1 MPNTRTTHIKSG
13 ATADFKLEYDTIY
26 VYDEIN
32 NQLTTV
38 ATLGDVQAN
47 QYVFF
52 GTKSDRRIDAAEKNL
67 SLLIHKLE
75 QLTTD
80 DIPQGS
86 TNTYLLNNG
95 VSSQAVAVDAVN
107 LDASGSK
114 IFKQFASNR
123 LEFKTVKAASGV
135 TLTEDATSV
144 TVGLDANANANS
156 SSWTAKINFDGGG
169 DPTTVEDLPAGVT
182 ANVSGSAITFTHGYA
197 RSVKSVVYMG
207 YDANTDE
214 YRMRFPTS
222 TYIVKTTP
230 ATLTTEFTIN
240 VNTAATGADANGH
253 ALMNVVM

>member
-1 MPNTRTTHIKSG
+1 MPNTRVTHIKSG
-13 ATADFKLEYDTIY
+13 AEADFKLEYDTIY
-26 VYDEIN
+26 VYDEVN

-38 ATLGDVQAN
+38 ADLSSVQAN

-75 QLTTD
+75 SLTTD

-86 TNTYLLNNG
+86 NNTYLLNNG
-95 VSSQAVAVDAVN
+95 STSQAVATDAVN
-107 LDASGSK
+107 LDAGGSK
-114 IFKQFASNR
+114 IFKQFASDR
-123 LEFKTVKAASGV
+123 LEFKTVKADTGI

-144 TVGLDANANANS
+144 TVGLDGNANANS
-156 SSWTAKINFDGGG
+156 SSWSAKINFDANG
-169 DPTTVEDLPAGVT
+169 DPSTVENLPSGVT
-182 ANVSGSAITFTHGYA
+182 ASVTGTNITFTHGYA

-207 YDANTDE
+207 YDQATDE
-214 YRMRFPTS
+214 YRMRFPTA

-230 ATLTTEFTIN
+230 ATLTTSFTIS
-240 VNTAATGADANGH
+240 VNTAASGADASGH

>member
-13 ATADFKLEYDTIY
+13 ADADFKLAYDTIY

-38 ATLGDVQAN
+38 ATIGDVQAN

-114 IFKQFASNR
+114 IFKQFAANR

-135 TLTEDATSV
+135 TVTEDATSV
-144 TVGLDANANANS
+144 TVGLDANANANA
-156 SSWTAKINFDGGG
+156 SSWTAKINFDGNG
-169 DPTTVEDLPAGVT
+169 DILEL
-182 ANVSGSAITFTHGYA
+182 
-197 RSVKSVVYMG
+197 
-207 YDANTDE
+207 
-214 YRMRFPTS
+214 
-222 TYIVKTTP
+222 
-230 ATLTTEFTIN
+230 L
-240 VNTAATGADANGH
+240 
-253 ALMNVVM
+253 

>member
-95 VSSQAVAVDAVN
+95 TSSQAVATDAVN

-156 SSWTAKINFDGGG
+156 SSWTAKINFDGSG

>member
-1 MPNTRTTHIKSG
+1 M
-13 ATADFKLEYDTIY
+13 
-26 VYDEIN
+26 
-32 NQLTTV
+32 
-38 ATLGDVQAN
+38 QAN

>member
-1 MPNTRTTHIKSG
+1 MPNTRVTHIKSG
-13 ATADFKLEYDTIY
+13 ANADFKLDYDTIY
-26 VYDEIN
+26 VYDEVN

-38 ATLGDVQAN
+38 ASLGDVQAN

-75 QLTTD
+75 SLTTD

-95 VSSQAVAVDAVN
+95 SSSQAVATDAVN
-107 LDASGSK
+107 LDVSGSK

-144 TVGLDANANANS
+144 TVGLDANANANA

-169 DPTTVEDLPAGVT
+169 DPTTVENLPAGVT
-182 ANVSGSAITFTHGYA
+182 ASVSGSAITFAHGYA

-230 ATLTTEFTIN
+230 ATLTTAFTIN

>member
-26 VYDEIN
+26 VYDEVN

-95 VSSQAVAVDAVN
+95 TSSQAVATDAVN

-156 SSWTAKINFDGGG
+156 SSWTAKINFDGSG

-214 YRMRFPTS
+214 YRMRFPTA

-230 ATLTTEFTIN
+230 STLTTSFTIS
-240 VNTAATGADANGH
+240 VNTAATGADASGH

>member
-13 ATADFKLEYDTIY
+13 ADADFKLDYDTIY

-182 ANVSGSAITFTHGYA
+182 ANVSGSAIIFTHGYA

>member
-107 LDASGSK
+107 LDVSGSK
-114 IFKQFASNR
+114 IFKQFAANR

-135 TLTEDATSV
+135 TVTEDATSI
-144 TVGLDANANANS
+144 TVGLDANANANA
-156 SSWTAKINFDGGG
+156 SSWTAKINFDGSG
-169 DPTTVEDLPAGVT
+169 DPSTVEDLPAGVT
-182 ANVSGSAITFTHGYA
+182 ASVSGSAITFTHGYA

-214 YRMRFPTS
+214 YRMRFPTA

-230 ATLTTEFTIN
+230 ATLTTAFTVN
-240 VNTAATGADANGH
+240 VNTAASGADANGH

>member
-26 VYDEIN
+26 VYDEVN

-114 IFKQFASNR
+114 IFKQFAANR

-135 TLTEDATSV
+135 TVTEDATSV
-144 TVGLDANANANS
+144 TVGLDANANANA
-156 SSWTAKINFDGGG
+156 SSWSAKINFDGSGS
-169 DPTTVEDLPAGVT
+169 PSTVEDLPAGVT
-182 ANVSGSAITFTHGYA
+182 AVVSGTEITFTHGYA

-207 YDANTDE
+207 YDTPTTT
-214 YRMRFPTS
+214 YKMRFPTA

-230 ATLTTEFTIN
+230 ATLTTAFTVN

>member
-13 ATADFKLEYDTIY
+13 ADADFKLDYDTIY

-107 LDASGSK
+107 LDVSGSK

-156 SSWTAKINFDGGG
+156 SSWTAKINFDGSG

-182 ANVSGSAITFTHGYA
+182 ANVSGSAIIFTHGYA

>member
-1 MPNTRTTHIKSG
+1 MPNTRVTHIKSG
-13 ATADFKLEYDTIY
+13 ADADFKLDYDTIY
-26 VYDEIN
+26 VYDEVN

-95 VSSQAVAVDAVN
+95 TSSQAVATDAVN

-156 SSWTAKINFDGGG
+156 SSWTAKINFDGSG

-182 ANVSGSAITFTHGYA
+182 ANVSGSAIIFKHGYA

-207 YDANTDE
+207 YDENTDK

-222 TYIVKTTP
+222 NYIVKTTP